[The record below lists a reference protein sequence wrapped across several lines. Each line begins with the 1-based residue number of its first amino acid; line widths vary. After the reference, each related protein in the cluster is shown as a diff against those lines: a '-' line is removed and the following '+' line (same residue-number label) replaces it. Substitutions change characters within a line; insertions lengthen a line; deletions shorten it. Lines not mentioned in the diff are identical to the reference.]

1 MLSPEEEAR
10 YDRQMRIEGWGEEGQ
25 IKLKKSKVVVAG
37 VGGLGSPVALY
48 LAAAGIGKIKLV
60 DDEKVELSN
69 LNRQILHWEEDV
81 GRYKVDSAAEKL
93 RRFNRGVEVLPDRS
107 RISRESALKI
117 VKGFDAVVD
126 ALDNF
131 EARFYLNEACVKEN
145 IPLVHGAVQ
154 GFEGRV
160 ATILPRAS
168 PCLMCIYG
176 RIEAPRASFPVVGAA
191 PAAVASLQA
200 MEVIKLVTGIGRPAT
215 GKLIIL
221 DGLTMEFEEIK
232 VDRDPNCG
240 VCGDKEP

>member
-48 LAAAGIGKIKLV
+48 LAAAGIGKIKLI

-69 LNRQILHWEEDV
+69 LNRQILHWEEDI
-81 GRYKVDSAAEKL
+81 GKYKVDSAAEKL
-93 RRFNRGVEVLPDRS
+93 RRFNRKVEVLPDRS
-107 RISRESALKI
+107 RISRESAPKL
-117 VKGFDAVVD
+117 VEGFDVVVD

-154 GFEGRV
+154 GFEGRI
-160 ATILPRAS
+160 ATILPRVS
-168 PCLMCIYG
+168 PCLTCIYG
-176 RIEAPRASFPVVGAA
+176 RVKAPRTSFPVVGAA

-200 MEVIKLVTGIGRPAT
+200 MEVIKLVTGIGKPAA

-240 VCGDKEP
+240 VCGDKKP